1 MEAELPLK
9 LRKRG
14 FFIVDTDEKSIY
26 TENDT
31 PKIFSTKEEAE
42 KFLKEK
48 NINGYV
54 K

>member
-1 MEAELPLK
+1 MATELPIK

-14 FFIVDTDEKSIY
+14 YFIVDKDDNSIIL
-26 TENDT
+26 ENDT
-31 PKIFSTKEEAE
+31 PKIFLTKEEAE